1 MVPNFSV
8 IFFGHKGDRLTSYT
22 HHAIVFLYY
31 DATFLFLFFS
41 DPLRNIF

>member
-8 IFFGHKGDRLTSYT
+8 IFLTQGDRLTSYT

-31 DATFLFLFFS
+31 DATFLFFFS
-41 DPLRNIF
+41 DPLRNIY